1 MKIQNVSNDVIPIY
15 VNKGISLKNKLQPGD
30 VIEVS
35 ESDAKW
41 NAVNHYEKI
50 EILGKKKAEKPSVVP
65 EDVTVPK
72 LKVSTTKENKGTR
85 LLGGKKK
92 K

>member
-50 EILGKKKAEKPSVVP
+50 EILGKKKKEKADDEGTGPVG
-65 EDVTVPK
+65 
-72 LKVSTTKENKGTR
+72 LTKEKESKKK
-85 LLGGKKK
+85 GGKKRNK
-92 K
+92 